1 MFNKKG
7 VYSMNT
13 IYHLLPFLVMLILFW
28 FTYINISYGIKIRKL
43 LHEDRTLSSCLSD
56 TGKYFYTTVLIIYIV
71 ALIIFIIT
79 LILSVISGRLDTILT
94 ALNIFTILTL
104 ISCILFQQIIFV
116 GHRQIII
123 GKIQLDYR
131 KIKRV
136 TFPKRNKLRFI
147 YGQRTFETSLR
158 FIDDFKLKKAL
169 QKTR

>member
-1 MFNKKG
+1 
-7 VYSMNT
+7 MNT
-13 IYHLLPFLVMLILFW
+13 IFNILPFLVMVVLLW
-28 FTYINISYGIKIRKL
+28 FTYINISYGIKIKRL
-43 LHEDRTLSSCLSD
+43 LREDRTLSLCLSD
-56 TGKYFYTTVLIIYIV
+56 TGKYFYTTIFVIYIV
-71 ALIIFIIT
+71 SLLIFIIVI
-79 LILSVISGRLDTILT
+79 ILDIINGKLNTIVS

-116 GHRQIII
+116 GHRQIVI

-136 TFPKRNKLRFI
+136 TYPNSNKLRFI